1 VFVEG
6 VVRVV
11 KTAFVVLPIVL
22 VVVVVLD
29 LSFWPVHDQ
38 SPTTITITST
48 TTIEHPK
55 SRHIVSWHETV

>member
-11 KTAFVVLPIVL
+11 KTAFVVLPVVL
-22 VVVVVLD
+22 VVVVILD
-29 LSFWPVHDQ
+29 LSFWPVHNQ
-38 SPTTITITST
+38 SPTTITITS

-55 SRHIVSWHETV
+55 SRHIVSWDETV